1 MQIEIHTS
9 EKNLSSELFETSTP
23 TAGNQIQITDD
34 VKVVFQRIEN
44 INSIEII
51 FFDATIGGGPITAV
65 RLANWLYSKLQGKNI
80 EKLIID
86 GKKVEIDRGEL
97 ARVMKGKA

>member
-9 EKNLSSELFETSTP
+9 EKNLSSELFETP
-23 TAGNQIQITDD
+23 NLTAGNEFQITDD

-44 INSIEII
+44 VNSMEII
-51 FFDATIGGGPITAV
+51 FFDAIIGGGPITAV

-80 EKLIID
+80 EKLVIN
-86 GKKVEIDRGEL
+86 GKKVEIDRGKL
-97 ARVMKGKA
+97 ARAMKGQK

>member
-1 MQIEIHTS
+1 MKIEIHTS
-9 EKNLSSELFETSTP
+9 EKSLSSELFEKAALTTG
-23 TAGNQIQITDD
+23 TQIQITDD

-44 INSIEII
+44 VNSMEII
-51 FFDATIGGGPITAV
+51 FLDATIGGGPIAAV

-80 EKLIID
+80 EKLTIN

-97 ARVMKGKA
+97 ARAMKG